1 MTPADLAQLLRA
13 TAAAVLAEHG
23 LDSAAL
29 QARNPRLVHCAIT
42 GYGDHG
48 RHADRPAIDAL
59 VAARTG
65 HQWESRGVEGGT
77 IARLAGVAP
86 AFPDLETPPECQVA
100 APRPGPLFS
109 GVPWVSLAAAYQAT
123 LAISAALRVREE
135 ERD

>member
-1 MTPADLAQLLRA
+1 MLLETFA
-13 TAAAVLAEHG
+13 PGEAASRG
-23 LDSAAL
+23 LDHATL
-29 QARNPRLVHCAIT
+29 RERNPRLVQCSIT

-77 IARLAGVAP
+77 IARLAGIPA

-100 APRPGPLFS
+100 APRPG
-109 GVPWVSLAAAYQAT
+109 T
-123 LAISAALRVREE
+123 ALLRRAVGQPRGCLPGDA
-135 ERD
+135 RDQRRTARAWS